1 MAGQLLSPW
10 PVAGTAS
17 SSAAVDSPSVVVDS
31 PSVVVDSPS
40 VVAYRVSAWVI
51 RTAAVDRPSAV
62 EDSPPTAWA
71 CFEAI
76 TPLVVSEKQD
86 LPGFSY

>member
-10 PVAGTAS
+10 PVAGSAS
-17 SSAAVDSPSVVVDS
+17 SSAVMDSPSVI
-31 PSVVVDSPS
+31 VDSPS
-40 VVAYRVSAWVI
+40 VVAYQVSAWFI
-51 RTAAVDRPSAV
+51 RTAGVDRPSAV